1 MISLIF
7 SYRERDKI
15 RLLGFTT
22 LHDSRRYAIPPYLIY
37 ISYLIY
43 LILSYRSLLFFYH
56 PPLAWLVL
64 SWTLSSARYRAAPSL
79 TLLRQM
85 AVWAGFTS
93 TISHRSPRRL
103 RIPVAPSPHPS
114 PSACAPVC
122 LGARGIRV
130 SLSPVVD
137 LPDKSPFSLPYM
149 NRSPLTRS
157 QDGEAE
163 GS

>member
-22 LHDSRRYAIPPYLIY
+22 LHDSRRYAIPPYLI
-37 ISYLIY
+37 
-43 LILSYRSLLFFYH
+43 LSRDLLFFYH

-137 LPDKSPFSLPYM
+137 LPDKSPFSLPYI